1 MPTEL
6 ESVSPGLAL
15 EIEAAIAEV
24 GQPVVLRRIGTPNV
38 DLPLAARI
46 LAYLPQEIGAGV
58 VQGDRQAIIGNIS
71 ILEAAWPGPPR
82 RGDQLLYS
90 GKTTTIMGCD
100 TQVVGTE
107 TVRHNLQVR
116 GS

>member
-1 MPTEL
+1 MPTV
-6 ESVSPGLAL
+6 ESLSPGLAL
-15 EIEAAIAEV
+15 EVEAAIAEV
-24 GQPVVLRRIGTPNV
+24 GQPVTLRRIGTPNIDV
-38 DLPLAARI
+38 NLPARI

-71 ILEAAWPGPPR
+71 ILEAGWPGPPR
-82 RGDQLLYS
+82 RGDQLRFN

-100 TQVVGTE
+100 SQQVGAE
-107 TVRHNLQVR
+107 TVRHNLQLR